1 MTDAPELLPCPFCGE
16 ALVQNVAGG
25 HWAHDAQSNGSCIL
39 SSMGVTDPAKWNTR
53 APPTLAEAMTVPEV
67 RAEIERA
74 FAKGHRAA
82 ADTLDSFRTNAFDL
96 CEQTRKSM
104 SDLLRSIA
112 DRQDA
117 ALANLKGPT
126 P

>member
-53 APPTLAEAMTVPEV
+53 APPTLAEVADALISARRDLEMTATITGLDFP
-67 RAEIERA
+67 ATLAKIE
-74 FAKGHRAA
+74 
-82 ADTLDSFRTNAFDL
+82 T
-96 CEQTRKSM
+96 
-104 SDLLRSIA
+104 
-112 DRQDA
+112 

>member
-53 APPTLAEAMTVPEV
+53 APPTLAEAMRCEEV
-67 RAEIERA
+67 RALLLAAWKVHHRA
-74 FAKGHRAA
+74 TGATLEVRKALKPFGPLAKMKGH
-82 ADTLDSFRTNAFDL
+82 
-96 CEQTRKSM
+96 
-104 SDLLRSIA
+104 
-112 DRQDA
+112 
-117 ALANLKGPT
+117 T